1 MYAAVTR
8 LNPTTGT
15 SPSGEGGWYPEE
27 SLSVEQALLGF
38 TRNGAYGWFQEDK
51 TGAIEVG
58 KWADWVVVDRDIF
71 GDGSG
76 RSLGT
81 VVVKETWVGGRKVYP
96 IETTALKKGD
106 LKGKIAEMC
115 RDPLTE
121 FIVAVTKLVDAL
133 ARLVEAL
140 TALLRTV
147 MDFCEG
153 KYRVLTGQ
161 MGKEL

>member
-1 MYAAVTR
+1 
-8 LNPTTGT
+8 
-15 SPSGEGGWYPEE
+15 
-27 SLSVEQALLGF
+27 
-38 TRNGAYGWFQEDK
+38 
-51 TGAIEVG
+51 
-58 KWADWVVVDRDIF
+58 VVVDRDIL

-76 RSLGT
+76 RSLRNA
-81 VVVKETWVGGRKVYP
+81 VVKETWVGGKKVYP
-96 IETTALKKGD
+96 LEMTALREED
-106 LKGKIAEMC
+106 WKGKIAEMC
-115 RDPLTE
+115 RDQLTE

-140 TALLRTV
+140 TALLRAV

>member
-8 LNPTTGT
+8 LNPATGT

-38 TRNGAYGWFQEDK
+38 TRNGAYGWFREDK

-58 KWADWVVVDRDIF
+58 KWADWVVVDRDIL

-76 RSLGT
+76 RSLRNA
-81 VVVKETWVGGRKVYP
+81 VVKETWVGGKKVYP
-96 IETTALKKGD
+96 LEMTALRKED
-106 LKGKIAEMC
+106 WKGKIAEMC
-115 RDPLTE
+115 RDQLTE

-140 TALLRTV
+140 TALLRAV